1 MATKD
6 VKDYAET
13 VLNPEVKVA
22 ELAVLVNGLAEDIRA
37 GIAAKDLVADK
48 SNVSYADKA
57 TERKYTRYFV
67 RVQAVTDAGIAFLSA
82 KDLAEGDTAE
92 GVRVTFYNA
101 GADAKFRSALRTS
114 IVDGIAGPGKT
125 LTKAASSLDSLAE
138 MDSVTPEMLAALE
151 LKMAAIKAKVL
162 AAAETPKA

>member
-13 VLNPEVKVA
+13 VLNPEVKDA
-22 ELAVLVNGLAEDIRA
+22 ELSALINELAEDVRA
-37 GIAAKDLVADK
+37 GIAAGDLVADK

-57 TERKYTRYFV
+57 TERKYTRYFT
-67 RVQAVTDAGIAFLSA
+67 RVQAKTDKGIAFLSA
-82 KDLAEGDTAE
+82 QDLAEGDTAE

-101 GADAKFRSALRTS
+101 GSDAKLRSAIRTG

-162 AAAETPKA
+162 AAAESKTA